1 MNDERMESKNILPL
15 LVEFSVPAIIGM
27 LVNAIYNVV
36 DRMFIGNAPGL
47 GAVGIA
53 GITISYPITLVL
65 MAISLMVGVGGATQ
79 FSISLGMKKRNHA
92 AIYQGN
98 AIVLT
103 VIFGIVFT
111 VFGNIFINPILH
123 LLGAS
128 KNVLPYASDYLS
140 IVLFGAVFQCV
151 AICGNNF
158 SRAQGNPK
166 NAMISQLIGAGFNIL
181 FDYILIMKLD
191 MGMQGAAIAT
201 IGGQFLSMI
210 WQLCYL
216 CSKRS
221 LIRLDLEHMKLKA
234 THSINIIKTGIPA
247 FLMQMANSV
256 LNFILNSSLG
266 KYGGDIA
273 ISTVGIITSFQTI
286 CQMPLT
292 GLMQGQQPLISYNY
306 GANKPK
312 RVIETLKYAIIGGTI
327 IAMIG
332 FLAVEFFPETII
344 RMFNNEASVV
354 TLGTKAIRIWFICL
368 PVLGMQIMAANYFQC
383 IGKIKI
389 ASILNLLR
397 QVIILIPIIL
407 ILSSLIGLDGIFI
420 AVPIADFS
428 AFIITLIL
436 FIKSLK
442 NNFNY
447 KKSDD

>member
-428 AFIITLIL
+428 AFIITLVL